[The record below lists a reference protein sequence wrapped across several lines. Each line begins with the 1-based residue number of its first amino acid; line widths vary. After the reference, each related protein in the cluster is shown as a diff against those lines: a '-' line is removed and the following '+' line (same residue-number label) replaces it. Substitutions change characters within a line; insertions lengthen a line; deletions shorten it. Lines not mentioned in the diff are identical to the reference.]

1 MSGASARQAET
12 PAWPPKTP
20 GHAVPD
26 GAWDCHFHI
35 FTGADGGIDRSTLS
49 PARVYD
55 PPAVGLA
62 EVQRLHDRLGFAR
75 GVIVQAAVYGTDN
88 AAMQS
93 ALRTASGRYRGIAVI
108 DAATPERALDDL
120 AAAGVRGVRV
130 NVLYGGGVG
139 FAVGRAIEDR
149 VKARGWHIQLLIDIA
164 RPEVPWDWLERATVP
179 LVFDHFGHFDARLG
193 PQSPGFRR
201 MLRLAREG
209 RAWVKITGPT
219 RISVAPAPEHADV
232 RPLAEA
238 LVAAAPDR
246 LVWGSDWPHVALW
259 GRMPDDGDLV
269 DDLERWGLDAAMR
282 RRVLV
287 DNPLRLYEGQN
298 A

>member
-1 MSGASARQAET
+1 VTAPRVSDT
-12 PAWPPKTP
+12 PRWPPKAPRTELP
-20 GHAVPD
+20 A
-26 GAWDCHFHI
+26 GAWDCHFHV
-35 FTGADGGIDRSTLS
+35 FGGRGALS

-55 PPAVGLA
+55 PPPVGLA
-62 EVQRLHDRLGFAR
+62 EIVRLHDRLGFAR
-75 GVIVQAAVYGTDN
+75 GVIVQGSVYGTDN
-88 AAMQS
+88 GAMLA
-93 ALRTASGRYRGIAVI
+93 ALRAANGRYRGIAVI
-108 DAATPERALDDL
+108 DAATPERTLDEL

-139 FAVGRAIEDR
+139 FAVGRAIEAR

-164 RPEVPWDWLERATVP
+164 QPAVDWEWLDRASVP

-193 PQSPGFRR
+193 PGSRGFQK
-201 MLRLAREG
+201 MLALVRDG

-219 RISVAPAPEHADV
+219 RISALPAPEHADV

-238 LVAAAPDR
+238 LVEAAPER

-269 DDLERWGLDAAMR
+269 DDLARWGLDEGTR

-287 DNPLRLYEGQN
+287 DNPARLY
-298 A
+298 AA

>member
-1 MSGASARQAET
+1 VNASGPRLADT
-12 PAWPPKTP
+12 PRWPPKAPRT
-20 GHAVPD
+20 AVPA
-26 GAWDCHFHI
+26 GAWDCHFHV
-35 FTGADGGIDRSTLS
+35 FTGADGRIDRAALS

-62 EVQRLHDRLGFAR
+62 EIERLHDRLGFAR
-75 GVIVQAAVYGTDN
+75 GVIVQGSVYGTGN
-88 AAMQS
+88 AAMRA
-93 ALRTASGRYRGIAVI
+93 ALGAAKGRYRGIAVI
-108 DAATPERALDDL
+108 DADTPERELDAL
-120 AAAGVRGVRV
+120 AAAGVAGVRV

-139 FAVGRAIEDR
+139 FAVGRAIEAR

-164 RPEVPWDWLERATVP
+164 KPEVDWDWLERASVP

-193 PQSPGFRR
+193 PQSEGFRR
-201 MLRLAREG
+201 MQRLAAEG

-219 RISVAPAPEHADV
+219 RISAEPAPAHADV

-238 LVAAAPDR
+238 LVAAAPER

-269 DDLERWGLDAAMR
+269 DDLARWGLDDAMR

-287 DNPLRLYEGQN
+287 ENPRRLYTAG
-298 A
+298 

>member
-1 MSGASARQAET
+1 MSELAPRLAET
-12 PAWPPKTP
+12 PRWPPKTP
-20 GHAVPD
+20 RTAVPA
-26 GAWDCHFHI
+26 GAWDCHFHV
-35 FTGADGGIDRSTLS
+35 FTGPDGRVDHARLS

-62 EVQRLHDRLGFAR
+62 EIQRLHDHLGFAR
-75 GVIVQAAVYGTDN
+75 GVIVQGSVYGTDN
-88 AAMQS
+88 AATLA
-93 ALRTASGRYRGIAVI
+93 ALRAAQGRYRGIAVI
-108 DAATPERALDDL
+108 GAQTPERELDDL
-120 AAAGVRGVRV
+120 AAAGVCGVRV

-139 FAVGRAIEDR
+139 FAVGRAIEAR

-164 RPEVPWDWLERATVP
+164 QPSVPWDWLERASVP

-193 PQSPGFRR
+193 PQSAGFQR
-201 MLRLAREG
+201 MLRLARDG

-219 RISVAPAPEHADV
+219 RISAAPAPEHADI

-238 LVAAAPDR
+238 LLAAAPER

-269 DDLERWGLDAAMR
+269 DDLARWGLDERLR
-282 RRVLV
+282 RLV
-287 DNPLRLYEGQN
+287 FVENARRLY
-298 A
+298 AP

>member
-1 MSGASARQAET
+1 VAGAVKDGTYHLSET
-12 PAWPPKTP
+12 PRWPPKTP
-20 GHAVPD
+20 RSPVPA
-26 GAWDCHFHI
+26 GAWDCHFHV
-35 FTGADGGIDRSTLS
+35 FAPIDRAALS

-55 PPAVGLA
+55 PPDCGLA
-62 EVQRLHDRLGFAR
+62 EIERLHDRLGFAR
-75 GVIVQAAVYGTDN
+75 GVIVQGSVYGTDN
-88 AAMQS
+88 GVTLA
-93 ALRTASGRYRGIAVI
+93 ALRAAKGRYRGIAVI
-108 DAATPERALDDL
+108 DADVSDRALDDF
-120 AAAGVRGVRV
+120 AEAGVVGVRV

-139 FAVGRAIEDR
+139 FAIGRAVEAR

-164 RPEVPWDWLERATVP
+164 QPDVPWEWLARASVP

-193 PQSPGFRR
+193 AQSPGFQR
-201 MLRLAREG
+201 MLRLARDG
-209 RAWVKITGPT
+209 LAWVKITGPT
-219 RISVAPAPEHADV
+219 RISAAPASEHADV

-269 DDLERWGLDAAMR
+269 DDLDRWGLNEPMR

-287 DNPLRLYEGQN
+287 ENPRRLYTGG
-298 A
+298 